1 MKILFYGAKDYDQQF
16 FDKLAPQYPGVSIKF
31 IEANI
36 YEETASLAKGY
47 DGICAFVNGDL
58 GAPVVEELNRQG
70 VRLILMRCAGYNNVD
85 LDTAAKYGIKV
96 LRVPGYSPEA
106 VAEHAMALVLTA
118 NRHTHKAYIK
128 CRENNF
134 ALNGLMGVNLYQ
146 KTAGIVGTGKIGLAM
161 ARICRGF
168 GMKVIAYDLFPN
180 KELDFLEYVSLD
192 ELFRRSDLISLHC
205 PLTEETHHLINEES
219 IAKMKDGVILV
230 NTSRGG
236 LIRTDDLIAGIRDH
250 KFFAV
255 GLDVYEEETDFV
267 YEDMSE
273 RILQSSTIQRLL
285 SFPNVAM
292 TSHQGFFTEE
302 ALTNIAETTLQN
314 AQRPRSA
321 STPATAM
328 SRRSTTW

>member
-192 ELFRRSDLISLHC
+192 ELFTRSDLISLHC

-314 AQRPRSA
+314 AIAFRDGKELKNEVLG
-321 STPATAM
+321 
-328 SRRSTTW
+328 

>member
-16 FDKLAPQYPGVSIKF
+16 FERFRPEYPHIEFTF
-31 IEANI
+31 IDANI
-36 YEETASLAKGY
+36 YRETASLAAGY

-58 GAPVVEELNRQG
+58 RTDVIKELCHQG
-70 VRLILMRCAGYNNVD
+70 IRLILMRCAGYNNVD
-85 LDTAAKYGIKV
+85 IKEASECGIKV

-134 ALNGLMGVNLYQ
+134 SLNGLMGVNLYG

-168 GMKVIAYDLFPN
+168 GMKILAYDLFPN
-180 KELDFLEYVSLD
+180 KETDFINYVSLD
-192 ELFRRSDLISLHC
+192 KLLKSSDLISLHC
-205 PLTEETHHLINEES
+205 PLTEESYHMINQTS
-219 IAKMKDGVILV
+219 ISQMKDGVILV

-236 LIRTDDLIAGIRDH
+236 LICTEDLIAGIRNH
-250 KFFAV
+250 KFQAV
-255 GLDVYEEETDFV
+255 GLDVYEEESQFV

-273 RILQSSTIQRLL
+273 RILKSSTVQRLL
-285 SFPNVAM
+285 SFPNVAL
-292 TSHQGFFTEE
+292 TSHQGFFTDE
-302 ALTNIAETTLQN
+302 ALSNIAETTLKN
-314 AQRPRSA
+314 AEAFRTGKPLENQVIS
-321 STPATAM
+321 
-328 SRRSTTW
+328 

>member
-1 MKILFYGAKDYDQQF
+1 MKILFYGAKNYDQQF
-16 FDKLAPQYPGVSIKF
+16 FDKLAPEYPGIEIKF

-36 YEETASLAKGY
+36 YEETASLAHGY
-47 DGICAFVNGDL
+47 DAICAFVNADL
-58 GAPVVEELNRQG
+58 SAPVIRVLHEYG
-70 VRLILMRCAGYNNVD
+70 VKLILMRCAGYNNVD
-85 LDTAAKYGIKV
+85 LKTAQECGIKV
-96 LRVPGYSPEA
+96 MRVPGYSPEA

-134 ALNGLMGVNLYQ
+134 ALNGLMGVNLYK
-146 KTAGIVGTGKIGLAM
+146 KTAGIVGTGKIGQAM
-161 ARICRGF
+161 ARICKGF
-168 GMKVIAYDLFPN
+168 GMKVLAYDLYPCRD
-180 KELDFLEYVSLD
+180 LDFVEYVSLD
-192 ELFRRSDLISLHC
+192 ELLASSDLISLHC
-205 PLTEETHHLINEES
+205 PLTEETRHLINADS
-219 IAKMKDGVILV
+219 ISRMKDGVILV

-236 LIRTDDLIAGIRDH
+236 LIKTEDLIAGIRDH

-285 SFPNVAM
+285 SFPNVTM

-314 AQRPRSA
+314 A
-321 STPATAM
+321 TAFM
-328 SRRSTTW
+328 EGKELKNEVLS

>member
-1 MKILFYGAKDYDQQF
+1 MKILFYGTKNYDEQF
-16 FDKLAPQYPGVSIKF
+16 FKKLLPQYPGVEFKF

-36 YEETASLAKGY
+36 HEETAALARGY
-47 DGICAFVNGDL
+47 DGICAFVNADL
-58 GAPVVEELNRQG
+58 GTPVIEELNRQG
-70 VRLILMRCAGYNNVD
+70 IRLVLMRCAGYNNVD
-85 LDTAAKYGIKV
+85 LKTAHKYGIKV

-146 KTAGIVGTGKIGLAM
+146 KTAGIIGTGKIGQAM
-161 ARICRGF
+161 ARICKGF
-168 GMKVIAYDLFPN
+168 GMKVIAYDLYPN

-192 ELFRRSDLISLHC
+192 ELLSSSDLISLHC
-205 PLTEETHHLINEES
+205 PLTEETRHIINENS
-219 IAKMKDGVILV
+219 IAKMKNGVILV

-236 LIRTDDLIAGIRDH
+236 LIKTEDLIAGIRDH

-255 GLDVYEEETDFV
+255 GLDVYEEESDLV

-273 RILQSSTIQRLL
+273 KILYTSTIQRLL
-285 SFPNVAM
+285 SFPNVTM

-302 ALTNIAETTLQN
+302 ALTNIAETTLEN
-314 AQRPRSA
+314 AKA
-321 STPATAM
+321 FM
-328 SRRSTTW
+328 NGEELKNEVL

>member
-16 FDKLAPQYPGVSIKF
+16 FDRLHPDYPEIEITFIK
-31 IEANI
+31 ANI
-36 YEETASLAKGY
+36 YQETASLSAGY

-58 GAPVVEELNRQG
+58 SAPVIRKLFHQG

-85 LDTAAKYGIKV
+85 LKAARECDMKV

-134 ALNGLMGVNLYQ
+134 SLNGLMGVNLYG

-168 GMKVIAYDLFPN
+168 GMNIFAFDLYPN
-180 KELDFLEYVSLD
+180 KNMDFLTYVSL
-192 ELFRRSDLISLHC
+192 EKLLRSSDLISLHC
-205 PLTEETHHLINEES
+205 PLTEESYHMINRDS
-219 IAKMKDGVILV
+219 IAQMKDGVILV

-236 LIRTDDLIAGIRDH
+236 LICTEDLIAGIRDH
-250 KFFAV
+250 KFQAI
-255 GLDVYEEETDFV
+255 GLDVYEEESQFV

-273 RILQSSTIQRLL
+273 RILKSSTVQRLL
-285 SFPNVAM
+285 SFPNVAL

-302 ALTNIAETTLQN
+302 ALTNIAETTLEN
-314 AQRPRSA
+314 AENFRLGKELKNQVLV
-321 STPATAM
+321 
-328 SRRSTTW
+328 

>member
-1 MKILFYGAKDYDQQF
+1 MKILFYGAKNYDEQF
-16 FDKLAPQYPGVSIKF
+16 FQKLLPNYPGISFTF

-36 YEETASLAKGY
+36 YPETVSLARGY
-47 DGICAFVNGDL
+47 DGICAFVNADL
-58 GAPVVEELNRQG
+58 GTEVIDLLHQNG

-85 LDTAAKYGIKV
+85 LQTTKKYGIKV

-146 KTAGIVGTGKIGLAM
+146 KTAGIVGTGKIGAAM
-161 ARICRGF
+161 ARICKGF
-168 GMKVIAYDLFPN
+168 GMNVIAYDLYPN
-180 KELDFLEYVSLD
+180 KDLDFVTYVSLE
-192 ELFRRSDLISLHC
+192 ELLSTSDLISLHC
-205 PLTEETHHLINEES
+205 PLMEETHHLIRQETIE
-219 IAKMKDGVILV
+219 KMKDGVILV

-236 LIRTDDLIAGIRDH
+236 LIKTDDLIAGIRDH

-285 SFPNVAM
+285 SFPNVTM

-302 ALTNIAETTLQN
+302 ALTNIAETTLDN
-314 AQRPRSA
+314 ARAFLNGEPLKNEVA
-321 STPATAM
+321 L
-328 SRRSTTW
+328 

>member
-1 MKILFYGAKDYDQQF
+1 MKILFYGTKNYDQQF
-16 FDKLAPQYPGVSIKF
+16 FDKLLPDYPGIEIKF

-36 YEETASLAKGY
+36 HEDTASLAKGY
-47 DGICAFVNGDL
+47 EAICAFVNADL
-58 GAPVVEELNRQG
+58 CTQVIEELNRQG
-70 VRLILMRCAGYNNVD
+70 VKLILMRCAGYNNVD
-85 LDTAAKYGIKV
+85 LETAHKYGMKV

-146 KTAGIVGTGKIGLAM
+146 KTAGIIGTGKIGQAM
-161 ARICRGF
+161 ARICQGF

-180 KELDFLEYVSLD
+180 KNLDFLEYVSLD
-192 ELFRRSDLISLHC
+192 ELLATSDLISLHC
-205 PLTEETHHLINEES
+205 PLTDETKHLINAS
-219 IAKMKDGVILV
+219 TIAKMKDGVILV

-236 LIRTDDLIAGIRDH
+236 LIKTEDLIAGIRDH

-255 GLDVYEEETDFV
+255 GLDVYEEETDYV

-273 RILQSSTIQRLL
+273 RIMQTSLIQRLL
-285 SFPNVAM
+285 SFPNVTM

-302 ALTNIAETTLQN
+302 ALTNIAETTLGN
-314 AQRPRSA
+314 AYAFMNGEEQKNEVIS
-321 STPATAM
+321 
-328 SRRSTTW
+328 

>member
-1 MKILFYGAKDYDQQF
+1 MKILFYGTKNYDEQF
-16 FDKLAPQYPGVSIKF
+16 FQKLLPSFPGIEIKF

-36 YEETASLAKGY
+36 HEETAALAKGY
-47 DGICAFVNGDL
+47 DAICAFVNADL
-58 GAPVVEELNRQG
+58 GTSVIEELHKCG
-70 VRLILMRCAGYNNVD
+70 VKLILMRCAGYNNVD
-85 LDTAAKYGIKV
+85 LTSAKKYGIHV
-96 LRVPGYSPEA
+96 MRVPGYSPEA

-146 KTAGIVGTGKIGLAM
+146 KTAGIIGTGKIGQAM
-161 ARICRGF
+161 ARICHGF
-168 GMKVIAYDLFPN
+168 GMNVIAYDRYPN
-180 KELDFLEYVSLD
+180 NALDFVKYVSLD
-192 ELFRRSDLISLHC
+192 ELLASSDLISLHC
-205 PLTEETHHLINEES
+205 PLTEETKHMINEES
-219 IAKMKDGVILV
+219 ISKMKDGVILV

-236 LIRTDDLIAGIRDH
+236 LIKTEDLIAGIRDH

-285 SFPNVAM
+285 SFPNVTM

-302 ALTNIAETTLQN
+302 ALTNIAETTLEN
-314 AQRPRSA
+314 AAAFMNGEELKNEVLS
-321 STPATAM
+321 
-328 SRRSTTW
+328 